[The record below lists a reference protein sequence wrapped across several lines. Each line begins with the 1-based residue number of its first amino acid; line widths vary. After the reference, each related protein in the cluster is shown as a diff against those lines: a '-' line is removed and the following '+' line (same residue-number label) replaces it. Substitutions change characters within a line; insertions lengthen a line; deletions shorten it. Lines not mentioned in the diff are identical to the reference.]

1 MFDRDVNMYLEC
13 DILFQYFVMKKF
25 ATDKAYS
32 PNCPADFKLPLHNVY
47 MLYGLW
53 VIEKNMG
60 TFFQGELVYLV
71 SPSFQTKLPKFGS

>member
-1 MFDRDVNMYLEC
+1 MN
-13 DILFQYFVMKKF
+13 KF

-32 PNCPADFKLPLHNVY
+32 PNCPGDFKLPLHNVY

-60 TFFQGELVYLV
+60 TFFQGE
-71 SPSFQTKLPKFGS
+71 FGF